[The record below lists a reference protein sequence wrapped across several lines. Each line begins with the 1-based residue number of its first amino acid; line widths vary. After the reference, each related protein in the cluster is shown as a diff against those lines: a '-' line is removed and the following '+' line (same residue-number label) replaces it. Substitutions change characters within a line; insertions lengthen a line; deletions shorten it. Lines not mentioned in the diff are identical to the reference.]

1 MYTSVSYDQKDRG
14 RIQPSGTESLLRK
27 PGVHQDSDCGIT
39 IRNYKKKKNIVIAQ
53 NQSTKQYTF
62 PFPYLRQE
70 EVKRS
75 KYKEKRLE

>member
-39 IRNYKKKKNIVIAQ
+39 IRNYKKKKKHSN
-53 NQSTKQYTF
+53 STKSVDKTIYF
-62 PFPYLRQE
+62 SLPVSAARG
-70 EVKRS
+70 S
-75 KYKEKRLE
+75 